1 MATERE
7 RRLANKLA
15 EWRSRF
21 QREVGERLKEERRR
35 LGMSKVEFAKRV
47 GVHRNTQTN
56 YESGEREPDA
66 DYLEAAEKLGV
77 SLSYI
82 LDGERVDG
90 LPRFA
95 AHLAHQIFLKSA
107 PLCSIDAVAMEELF
121 FLLGLDETNKLSGSN
136 QVLDE
141 ELRDALI
148 REAFQRGDVFSETAK
163 AISNYALRICEEPS
177 PRLLASL
184 ILQTIKYY
192 DAARDKLH
200 LSLRDNIRLVAD
212 DVVELEMERKTR

>member
-95 AHLAHQIFLKSA
+95 AHLAHQIFLKSGA
-107 PLCSIDAVAMEELF
+107 LCSIDAVAMEELF

-136 QVLDE
+136 QVMDE
-141 ELRDALI
+141 EQRDALI
-148 REAFQRGDVFSETAK
+148 REAFQRGDVFAETAK

-177 PRLLASL
+177 PKMLASL
-184 ILQTIKYY
+184 ILQTIEYY
-192 DAARDKLH
+192 DAASDKLH

-212 DVVELEMERKTR
+212 DVVEQARNTR